1 MDIGG
6 AREELSLID
15 LQKELKDMVNERWES
30 LKDVL
35 FRIQSKY
42 VPRKAKYGK
51 KKLCMSYKALKY
63 VKRKLIVFQKYKDT
77 KHPACRRAANIASVE
92 LKNWLSLALKRSW
105 QKTSSGAKNLKI
117 GH

>member
-1 MDIGG
+1 MDISG

-51 KKLCMSYKALKY
+51 KKLWLRYKALKY
-63 VKRKLIVFQKYKDT
+63 VKRTQSIPKIQGYT
-77 KHPACRRAANIASVE
+77 KHPACRRAANIASME
-92 LKNWLSLALKRSW
+92 LKNWLSLALK
-105 QKTSSGAKNLKI
+105 
-117 GH
+117 